1 MKTIIPG
8 ARLTIEERLLKN
20 QESLINRALN
30 LLLEATTKSFDA
42 VWENSERTP
51 AQMIAAQGTAAVA
64 NFQDHARAVAY
75 LMQSGIDVPAKYQAA
90 PQPYTAHENG
100 TITLD

>member
-8 ARLTIEERLLKN
+8 TRLTIEERLLKN
-20 QESLINRALN
+20 QESPINRALDS
-30 LLLEATTKSFDA
+30 LLEATKKSFDA
-42 VWENSERTP
+42 VWENTARTP

-64 NFQDHARAVAY
+64 NFQDHARTVAY
-75 LMQSGIDVPAKYQAA
+75 LMQSGVTVPAKYQSA
-90 PQPYTAHENG
+90 PLPYTAHADG

>member
-1 MKTIIPG
+1 MKTVLPET
-8 ARLTIEERLLKN
+8 RLTLAERLLKS
-20 QESLINRALN
+20 EEPKINRALEM
-30 LLLEATTKSFDA
+30 LSQAMQSSFDA
-42 VWENSERTP
+42 VWNNPRQTP

-90 PQPYTAHENG
+90 PLPYTAHADG

>member
-20 QESLINRALN
+20 QEPLINRALN
-30 LLLEATTKSFDA
+30 LLLEATTKSFDV
-42 VWENSERTP
+42 VWENSARTP
-51 AQMIAAQGTAAVA
+51 AQMIAAQGTEAVA
-64 NFQDHARAVAY
+64 NFQDHARSVTY
-75 LMQSGIDVPAKYQAA
+75 LMQSGVTVPAKYQAA
-90 PQPYTAHENG
+90 PLPYTAHSDG